1 MNYNLSL
8 KYTDEHD
15 LNINDDRFCHGM
27 SADILYEPEEAVN
40 DSELITIGHLCMLY
54 YNKALAMEYGVDIGM
69 LVVPWL
75 PMNLEVLQ
83 ELNDKQ
89 IPKEIEEEIGAA
101 TNPNIL
107 ILDHFGISPAWRN
120 KGIGEQVIKGLINQM
135 KGKCG
140 YILVPYSVPQ
150 QHADHTSYGSFY
162 MKTGVDQESMKDL
175 EKDRA
180 KAQLQLNAFWQR
192 CGFRKFKN
200 SRHVFICNVETV
212 VVGSWKGEGSKHG
225 NFKKNISEKY

>member
-1 MNYNLSL
+1 MHYNLSL

-27 SADILYEPEEAVN
+27 SADILYELDEAVN
-40 DSELITIGHLCMLY
+40 DGKDPEPVTIGHVCMLY

-75 PMNLEVLQ
+75 PMNLEALQ
-83 ELNDKQ
+83 ELNDTQ
-89 IPKEIEEEIGAA
+89 IPKEIEEEIGAV

-107 ILDHFGISPAWRN
+107 ILDHFGISPTWRN

-140 YILVPYSVPQ
+140 YILIPYSVPQ
-150 QHADHTSYGSFY
+150 QHADHTSCGSFY
-162 MKTGVDQESMKDL
+162 KIKGVDPESMKGL

-192 CGFRKFKN
+192 CGFRQFLN
-200 SRHVFICNVETV
+200 SHTVFICNVEKA
-212 VVGSWKGEGSKHG
+212 VVGSWKGLGSRQG
-225 NFKKNISEKY
+225 VV